1 MLAFVVS
8 RLQETRRRDTG
19 ESLERLSLLG
29 ASWGVGRSTRGAA
42 RNGQRRERHPAR
54 PNQCKSSSL
63 CVSITTSEVGLAVP
77 ASEKGAA
84 LRRRGP
90 PGRLEGQA
98 SRAACKAD
106 RALRKPAV
114 RRPRRRCRRGAAAS
128 AGGYCTRA
136 SAGEHEAR
144 RLLVVLEEAAAAHV
158 HRARH
163 DLRRGRRRALA
174 GLRVAGAD
182 EQAGV
187 DDGGGGGA
195 RGRRERRD
203 LAGARRA
210 RARAAGV
217 RQLVRTL
224 ELLLGLGLRS
234 GLGLGLGLGLGS
246 GLG

>member
-1 MLAFVVS
+1 M
-8 RLQETRRRDTG
+8 
-19 ESLERLSLLG
+19 
-29 ASWGVGRSTRGAA
+29 GRSARGAA
-42 RNGQRRERHPAR
+42 RNGQRQERRPAR

-90 PGRLEGQA
+90 PGRLERQA
-98 SRAACKAD
+98 SRAACKAN

-128 AGGYCTRA
+128 AGGYCTGA

-144 RLLVVLEEAAAAHV
+144 RLLVLLEEIAAAHV

-163 DLRRGRRRALA
+163 DLRRGRRRGLA

-195 RGRRERRD
+195 RGATLPVHAEHEP
-203 LAGARRA
+203 ARQA
-210 RARAAGV
+210 Y
-217 RQLVRTL
+217 
-224 ELLLGLGLRS
+224 
-234 GLGLGLGLGLGS
+234 GS
-246 GLG
+246 SSAPSSSC

>member
-29 ASWGVGRSTRGAA
+29 ASWSVGRSARGAA
-42 RNGQRRERHPAR
+42 RNGQRQERRPAR

-195 RGRRERRD
+195 RGATLPVHAEHEP
-203 LAGARRA
+203 ARQA
-210 RARAAGV
+210 YGSSSAPSSSC
-217 RQLVRTL
+217 
-224 ELLLGLGLRS
+224 LG
-234 GLGLGLGLGLGS
+234 
-246 GLG
+246 